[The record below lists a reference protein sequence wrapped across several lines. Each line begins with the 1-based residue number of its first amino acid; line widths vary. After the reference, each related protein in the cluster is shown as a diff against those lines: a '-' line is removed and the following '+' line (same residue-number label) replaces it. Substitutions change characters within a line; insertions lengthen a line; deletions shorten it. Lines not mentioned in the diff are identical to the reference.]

1 MSCTSWRRNGHFIC
15 QICTGNIFSSDYTPV
30 LSSEEK
36 SWLEEHGAIRMGFLA
51 NDVGASVMDPSSGT
65 LTGAITDYVQYAV
78 ECLGKQELTFTLMGY
93 NSYEEEIE
101 AAKSWRD

>member
-1 MSCTSWRRNGHFIC
+1 
-15 QICTGNIFSSDYTPV
+15 
-30 LSSEEK
+30 
-36 SWLEEHGAIRMGFLA
+36 MGFLA

-101 AAKSWRD
+101 ALKAGEIDMIFSFLSASKCDGEISFRMYKYNMDI

>member
-1 MSCTSWRRNGHFIC
+1 MVQFEW
-15 QICTGNIFSSDYTPV
+15 D
-30 LSSEEK
+30 
-36 SWLEEHGAIRMGFLA
+36 FLA

-101 AAKSWRD
+101 ALKAGEIDMIFHFYQHPKCDGEISFRMYKYNMDI